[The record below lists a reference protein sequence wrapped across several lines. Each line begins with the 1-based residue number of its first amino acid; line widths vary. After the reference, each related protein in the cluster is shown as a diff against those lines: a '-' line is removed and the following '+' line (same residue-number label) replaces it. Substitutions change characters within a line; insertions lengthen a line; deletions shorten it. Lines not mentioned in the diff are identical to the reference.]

1 MKNAFIPPKLEYPI
15 AWMIDFSFPLFAKFG
30 MNLNGIDI
38 SGKDRELLRSL
49 RKERMLYMSNHPS
62 TIEPPIAY
70 YVANIMGTRFHYL
83 AARNVFN
90 WMFGLLGDLI
100 SKLGA
105 FSVLTGTTDRETLKT
120 SRSILAEP
128 GGKLVI
134 YPEGMCSMEN
144 DNLAPFMPG
153 IAQIGFWGLE
163 DARKNDSQADIVI
176 LPAFVKYTLAGSRTS
191 LLQEIES
198 SLRRLEEK
206 LGIEPGNR
214 NLLRQFLAVGR
225 VLLENAEKEYGIN
238 ASDNDD
244 YDYRVGHVRHAALNR
259 AAQRLQVKLDS
270 GSDSFHKIR
279 EVFKVKDAIDSGIE
293 DSKRPKIP
301 PEDFIMGSR
310 DLDTAYTFIVI
321 KPEYL
326 VSRPTPERFMEW
338 IYRFETHVFG
348 ATNFRARRARVIFS
362 DPFRI
367 GDYYESYKKDKK
379 KTVDEV
385 TKRLRKDIESLL
397 EQCISMSEPLV
408 APYDAGDGVKYKNL
422 SRK

>member
-1 MKNAFIPPKLEYPI
+1 MKSAFIPPKLEYPI
-15 AWMIDFSFPLFAKFG
+15 AWMIDVSFPLFAKFG

-38 SGKDRELLRSL
+38 SDEDRKLLRSL
-49 RKERMLYMSNHPS
+49 RHERMLYMSNHPS

-90 WMFGLLGDLI
+90 WMFGLLGELI

-120 SRSILAEP
+120 SRAILAAP

-163 DARKNDSQADIVI
+163 DARKIDPAADIIV
-176 LPAFVKYTLAGSRTS
+176 LPAFVKYTLAGSRSS
-191 LLQEIES
+191 LRQEIES
-198 SLRRLEEK
+198 SLRRLEDK

-238 ASDNDD
+238 ASDKDD

-259 AAQRLQVKLDS
+259 AAKRLRVKLDS

-279 EVFKVKDAIDSGIE
+279 EVFKVKDAIESGVE
-293 DSKRPKIP
+293 DPKRPKIP
-301 PEDFIMGSR
+301 SEDLIMGTR

-321 KPEYL
+321 KPEYI

-348 ATNFRARRARVIFS
+348 STSFRARRAKVIFS
-362 DPFRI
+362 EPFRI
-367 GDYYESYKKDKK
+367 GDYYGAYQKDKK
-379 KTVDEV
+379 ATVDEV
-385 TKRLRKDIESLL
+385 TNRLRKDIESLL
-397 EQCISMSEPLV
+397 KKCIPLSEPLV
-408 APYDAGDGVKYKNL
+408 TPYDVGDGLKFKP
-422 SRK
+422 K